1 MRILIVR
8 HGDPDYVNDTVT
20 ARGEIEAQLLAQRLC
35 KEKVDY
41 LYVSPLGRAKATA
54 KPYVEASGKK
64 AETIELLREFG
75 HTVSLPYKEKQGVPW
90 DLLPTYYSQQE
101 MLLDRKAWFENEP
114 MAKSG
119 VYEKYKKVCADFD
132 ALLLKHGYERDGLIY
147 KAVRPNTDTL
157 VFICHFGIEAA
168 LLSHLFNCAPH
179 VLWQNMIALPTSVTT
194 LYTEERREGIVTF
207 RCCGFGDVSHLL
219 ANGVKPSPAGRF
231 CETYDLDERK
241 VDPDY
246 QVSVEER

>member
-1 MRILIVR
+1 MRVLIIR

-20 ARGEIEAQLLAQRLC
+20 ARGKTEAELLAERLC
-35 KEKVDY
+35 KENIMNVY
-41 LYVSPLGRAKATA
+41 ISPLGRALATA
-54 KPYVEASGKK
+54 APYLAKADTPAQTVEFLREFAH
-64 AETIELLREFG
+64 TIEL
-75 HTVSLPYKEKQGVPW
+75 PYKSSQSVPW
-90 DLLPTYYSQQE
+90 DLLPSYYAQQE
-101 MLLDRKAWFENEP
+101 MLLDRKLWFENEA

-119 VYEKYKKVCADFD
+119 VYEKYRKVCKDFD
-132 ALLLKHGYERDGLIY
+132 ELLAQHGYERDGLIY
-147 KAVRPNTDTL
+147 KAVRPNKDTIA
-157 VFICHFGIEAA
+157 FICHFGIEAV

-194 LYTEERREGIVTF
+194 LYTEERREGTVSF
-207 RCCGFGDVSHLL
+207 RCCGFSDCSHLY

-231 CETYDLDERK
+231 CETFDADDRN

>member
-20 ARGEIEAQLLAQRLC
+20 ARGKIEAELLAERLC
-35 KEKVDY
+35 KESVDKVY
-41 LYVSPLGRAKATA
+41 ISPLGRAQATA
-54 KPYVEASGKK
+54 EPYLAKADVPAQTVEFLREFAH
-64 AETIELLREFG
+64 TIEL
-75 HTVSLPYKEKQGVPW
+75 PYKASQGVPW
-90 DLLPTYYSQQE
+90 DLLPSYYAEQE
-101 MLLDRKAWFENEP
+101 MLLDRNLWFENEP

-119 VYEKYKKVCADFD
+119 INEKYKKVCKDFD
-132 ALLLKHGYERDGLIY
+132 ALLAHHGYERDGFIY
-147 KAVRPNTDTL
+147 KAVKPNRDTI
-157 VFICHFGIEAA
+157 VFVCHFGIEAV

-194 LYTEERREGIVTF
+194 LYTEERREGTVNF
-207 RCCGFGDVSHLL
+207 RCCGFSDCSHLY

-231 CETYDLDERK
+231 CETYDTDDRN
-241 VDPDY
+241 VDPEY